1 MPDNKDDQS
10 KKINHDFLSAIN
22 KLGDNYPKIDTI
34 PIPNVST
41 IEPILKT
48 LNNPLLYSNN
58 DISQQNKK
66 IESLQNSINDLQK
79 NNEQSLE
86 NIKNEITRILKYR
99 EKDREILEN
108 TIEDIKKNNEQ
119 SLENI
124 KNEYRQSII
133 KLNIARDNF
142 IKESKDQKD
151 NFHKLASDIIDH
163 INTING
169 QVEDILKEVSTG
181 SMGSS
186 FLKEKQ
192 LHAKSRLRLS
202 FLFIS
207 CILIIAAIPCALYY
221 FNILS
226 SIIEWKECPILI
238 IFALIKVMAFEWP
251 FIWLA
256 NLVSRRMQIQER
268 ICEEYSFK
276 YSVILTYAAL
286 RNEIKLMHPE
296 LNDLSEHQEL
306 KSFTE
311 KMANAMFINPS
322 TFFNKKIDSYSP
334 INELAGP
341 FHTFL
346 QGKSQLQDAVSQI
359 KK

>member
-66 IESLQNSINDLQK
+66 IESLQNSINDLQ
-79 NNEQSLE
+79 
-86 NIKNEITRILKYR
+86 
-99 EKDREILEN
+99 
-108 TIEDIKKNNEQ
+108 KNNEQ

-226 SIIEWKECPILI
+226 SIIEWKESPILI

-322 TFFNKKIDSYSP
+322 TFF
-334 INELAGP
+334 
-341 FHTFL
+341 
-346 QGKSQLQDAVSQI
+346 
-359 KK
+359 